1 MYRENVLNP
10 VKTNHRRVIVF
21 LLCAT
26 AVAVLHRSEI
36 FAHGTSHELIE
47 AASREIASRP
57 DDAPLYL
64 RRANLHLEH
73 GDWRACLLDVD
84 EAERRQTQD
93 LGAGFVRARAQVA
106 GGFFAEA
113 KVALEKFL
121 AAHPQHVAARMER
134 ARVFGALGKK
144 AEAAEEFLRAI
155 SHMPQPEPDQ
165 VFELSALLCAAGR
178 EADALAAID
187 RALKATPG
195 VPSLVECG
203 VKIEMSLG
211 HFDGALRRIEGAIGA
226 ARIKEPLMARRAA
239 VLAQAGR
246 IVEAIAA
253 WRELRARLAV
263 LPAAERDSHA
273 MSALSER
280 TRHAIGALT
289 SLHP

>member
-1 MYRENVLNP
+1 MYRENVLIAH
-10 VKTNHRRVIVF
+10 KTNHRRVIVS

-26 AVAVLHRSEI
+26 AVAALHRPEV

-47 AASREIASRP
+47 AATREIASRP

-73 GDWRACLLDVD
+73 GDWCACLLDVD

-93 LGAGFVRARAQVA
+93 LGAALVRARAQAA
-106 GGFFAEA
+106 GGFFTDANA
-113 KVALEKFL
+113 SLDKFL
-121 AAHPQHVAARMER
+121 AVHPAHAAAIIQR

-144 AEAAEEFLRAI
+144 AEAAEEFVRAM
-155 SHMPQPEPDQ
+155 SHVSQPEPDQ
-165 VFELSALLCAAGR
+165 VFELAALLCAAGR
-178 EADALAAID
+178 EADAVAAID
-187 RALKATPG
+187 RALKMTPG

-203 VKIEMSLG
+203 VKIEMGLG
-211 HFDGALRRIEGAIGA
+211 HFDAALRRIEEAIRA
-226 ARIKEPLMARRAA
+226 TRIKEPLMARRAA

-246 IVEAIAA
+246 IGESLAA
-253 WRELRARLAV
+253 WRELHARLAV

-273 MSALSER
+273 MSALSQR

-289 SLHP
+289 ALHP